1 MWLIPIHR
9 PDKLHWVFVLAAVR
23 EQKLFFFDSL
33 ASNSGWRRNIIVS
46 LSSTRNEDLN
56 LTVSCRM

>member
-1 MWLIPIHR
+1 
-9 PDKLHWVFVLAAVR
+9 VR

-33 ASNSGWRRNIIVS
+33 ASNSGWRHDIIVS
-46 LSSTRNEDLN
+46 LSSSTWNEDLN